1 MTPAASSARWT
12 APAVLA
18 PTAEIAVGR
27 LERRMAFLGHSTPNE
42 ARTYVKK
49 ANRRELADQA
59 WGCSKAQN
67 ENKVSNRVVKLGNR
81 RRNTLKDKGK

>member
-1 MTPAASSARWT
+1 MRSAH
-12 APAVLA
+12 AGALAVLVDEDDA
-18 PTAEIAVGR
+18 GGLKRALDGAGGVGATAEIAVGR
-27 LERRMAFLGHSTPNE
+27 LEKRMAFLGHSTPNE

-67 ENKVSNRVVKLGNR
+67 ENKVCPTVS
-81 RRNTLKDKGK
+81 